1 MEIIN
6 IRWDSFEC
14 MCCGPVGSENVI
26 EVAYGDEKDVV
37 FVFIANIA
45 DCYNILVTTHSIYD
59 LDRYVLQNQD
69 PEGILLGKIE
79 KVTIEK
85 HEMML
90 ECDEEEEEM
99 FAKID
104 SKYKD
109 IILKTS
115 NIMSDLLCESTE
127 ETVDELIEKYNQD

>member
-6 IRWDSFEC
+6 IRWDSSEC

-45 DCYNILVTTHSIYD
+45 DCYNVLVTTHSIYD

-69 PEGILLGKIE
+69 SEGILLGKIE

-127 ETVDELIEKYNQD
+127 ETIDELIEKYNQD